1 LYEHFVAQMRQRGLR
16 CETGQFQAMM
26 SVALVNEGPVTIL
39 LDLSLIHIWSRPG
52 IGVRRAAVAQ

>member
-39 LDLSLIHIWSRPG
+39 LDSSK
-52 IGVRRAAVAQ
+52 AF